1 MVLDMKASEEVY
13 DVIVVGGGAAGMMA
27 AGTAGALGKK
37 VLLLEK
43 NQKLGEKLAITG
55 GGRCNITNAE
65 EDVKTL
71 LSKYGT
77 AEQFLYSSFAR
88 FGVKDTFAFFEGRG
102 LPIVVEANKRA
113 FPKSQRARD
122 VVEALREFLKENR
135 VVVRTNA
142 AVEEVV
148 AMDGVIEHVIAGG
161 RMHRG
166 RAYIFATGGV
176 SHPETGSTGEG
187 FTWLQKLGHAVVKP
201 TPTIVPLKTKEV
213 WTRELSGVALKS
225 VKLSFYSEGK
235 RAFSSTGSVLFTH
248 FGISGPTVLN
258 AAGRVSD
265 LLHTGPVTVSID
277 LAPDRDLGTLDRD
290 LIALFEANKNKAL
303 KNVIREFY
311 PAGVSEVFLS
321 RVPNLDPDMQVNAV
335 TKEGRRALVDLK
347 KDIRLTI
354 TGLMG
359 FDKAVV
365 ADGGVPLIEVDMRTM
380 RSLKVPNLFLIGDLL
395 HITRPSGGYSLQL
408 CWTTGSIAGNNAG

>member
-1 MVLDMKASEEVY
+1 MKASEEIY

-27 AGTAGALGKK
+27 AGTAGSLGKK

-43 NQKLGEKLAITG
+43 NAKVGEKLAITG

-65 EDVKTL
+65 EDMKTL
-71 LSKYGT
+71 LSKYGS

-102 LPIVVEANKRA
+102 LPIIIEANKRA

-122 VVEALREFLKENR
+122 VVEVLREFLKLNK
-135 VVVRTNA
+135 VIVRTNA
-142 AVEEVV
+142 AVEQVV
-148 AMDGVIEHVIAGG
+148 AKDGAIEQVIAGG
-161 RMHRG
+161 RAHRA
-166 RAYIFATGGV
+166 RSYIFATGGV

-187 FTWLQKLGHAVVKP
+187 FEWLQTLGHTVAKP

-213 WTRELSGVALKS
+213 WTRDLSGVAVKG
-225 VKLSFYSEGK
+225 VKLNFYSGGK

-258 AAGRVSD
+258 AAGKVSD
-265 LLHTGPVTVSID
+265 LQHAGPVAVSID
-277 LAPDRDLGTLDRD
+277 LAPERDLGTLDRE
-290 LIALFEANKNKAL
+290 LLALFEANKNKAL

-321 RVPNLDPDMQVNAV
+321 RVPSLDPDMQVNAV
-335 TKEGRRALVDLK
+335 TKEGRRALIDLM
-347 KDIRLTI
+347 KDLRLTI

-365 ADGGVPLIEVDMRTM
+365 ADGGVPLTEVDMRTM
-380 RSLKVPNLFLIGDLL
+380 RSLKVSNLFLTGDLL

-408 CWTTGSIAGNNAG
+408 CWTTGYLAGTNAN

>member
-1 MVLDMKASEEVY
+1 MVLDMKASEELY

-27 AGTAGALGKK
+27 AGTAASRGKK

-43 NQKLGEKLAITG
+43 NQKLGEKLSITG

-65 EDVKTL
+65 EDVKKL
-71 LSKYGT
+71 LSKYGK

-88 FGVKDTFAFFEGRG
+88 FGVKDTFAFFAGRG
-102 LPIVVEANKRA
+102 LAIVVEANKRA
-113 FPKSQRARD
+113 FPKSNRARD
-122 VVEALREFLKENR
+122 VVTALREFLKEHG
-135 VVVRTNA
+135 VIVRTNA
-142 AVEEVV
+142 AVTEVV
-148 AMDGVIEHVIAGG
+148 AKDGMIDHVVAGG
-161 RMHRG
+161 RKHAARS
-166 RAYIFATGGV
+166 YIFATGGV

-187 FTWLQKLGHAVVKP
+187 FGWLSNLGHVVVKP

-213 WTRELSGVALKS
+213 WTRELSGVALKG
-225 VKLSFYSEGK
+225 VKLNFYSGGK
-235 RAFSSTGSVLFTH
+235 RAFFTSGSVLLTH

-265 LLHTGPVTVSID
+265 LLHAGPVTVSID
-277 LAPDRDLGTLDRD
+277 LAPTRDLGTLDRD
-290 LIALFEANKNKAL
+290 LVALFEANKNKAL

-321 RVPNLDPDMQVNAV
+321 RVPNLDPDMQVNSV
-335 TKEGRRALVDLK
+335 TKEGRRALIELMK
-347 KDIRLTI
+347 NLELTI

-365 ADGGVPLIEVDMRTM
+365 ADGGVPLTEVDMRTM
-380 RSLKVPNLFLIGDLL
+380 HSLKVSNLFLTGDLL

-408 CWTTGSIAGNNAG
+408 CWTTGAIAGNNAG